1 MHMYPFTFCEHKHN
15 PEETSSL
22 KLYNTEDQTIQLYS
36 ITWYCCL
43 NSRPFLSVA
52 GIHTLKKLWS
62 KNSWKDSLFTGFAH
76 SSLVHISTESG
87 RKLNSRGLENGRDV
101 LLFMH

>member
-1 MHMYPFTFCEHKHN
+1 MV
-15 PEETSSL
+15 
-22 KLYNTEDQTIQLYS
+22 
-36 ITWYCCL
+36 L

-62 KNSWKDSLFTGFAH
+62 KNSWKDSLLTERFVPHYKLLSPNYHEFWMTCDRPGFAQ

-87 RKLNSRGLENGRDV
+87 RKLDSRGLENGRDA

>member
-1 MHMYPFTFCEHKHN
+1 MV
-15 PEETSSL
+15 
-22 KLYNTEDQTIQLYS
+22 
-36 ITWYCCL
+36 L

-52 GIHTLKKLWS
+52 GIHTLKKQWS
-62 KNSWKDSLFTGFAH
+62 KNSWKDSLLTGFAR

-87 RKLNSRGLENGRDV
+87 RKLDSRGLENGRDA

>member
-1 MHMYPFTFCEHKHN
+1 MV
-15 PEETSSL
+15 
-22 KLYNTEDQTIQLYS
+22 
-36 ITWYCCL
+36 L

-62 KNSWKDSLFTGFAH
+62 KNSWKDSLLTERFVPHYKLLSPNYHEFWMTCDRPGFAQ